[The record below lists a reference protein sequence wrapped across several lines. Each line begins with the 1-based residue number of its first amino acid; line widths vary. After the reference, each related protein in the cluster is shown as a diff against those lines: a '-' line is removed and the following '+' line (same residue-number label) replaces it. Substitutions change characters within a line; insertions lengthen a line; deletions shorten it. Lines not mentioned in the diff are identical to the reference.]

1 MTTARVDLTTDEI
14 IDDNNNSYD
23 AKIPIL
29 KRRAAS
35 ASSGGGNIKDPICVI
50 VVGMAGS
57 GKTTL
62 MSQLQ
67 KSLNLRDEND
77 SGRGGDND
85 EVSFIPCG
93 CCWRNNV
100 LLCVQIYGMCLSF
113 DGFGDGAEPQD
124 GHPSSP
130 CFN

>member
-14 IDDNNNSYD
+14 IDGNNNSYD

-35 ASSGGGNIKDPICVI
+35 AASGGGDIKDPICVI

-67 KSLNLRDEND
+67 KSLSLRDDDND
-77 SGRGGDND
+77 SGDND
-85 EVSFIPCG
+85 EVSFWCG
-93 CCWRNNV
+93 CWRNV
-100 LLCVQIYGMCLSF
+100 FLCVQIYVMCLSF
-113 DGFGDGAEPQD
+113 DGFGDG
-124 GHPSSP
+124 
-130 CFN
+130 

>member
-14 IDDNNNSYD
+14 IDDNNNNSYD

-35 ASSGGGNIKDPICVI
+35 AASGGGNNIKDPICVI

-67 KSLNLRDEND
+67 KSLSLRDDNNG
-77 SGRGGDND
+77 SGDND
-85 EVSFIPCG
+85 EVSFWCG
-93 CCWRNNV
+93 CWRNNV
-100 LLCVQIYGMCLSF
+100 FCYVYKFM
-113 DGFGDGAEPQD
+113 
-124 GHPSSP
+124 
-130 CFN
+130 

>member
-14 IDDNNNSYD
+14 IINDDNNNSYD

-35 ASSGGGNIKDPICVI
+35 ASSGGNNIKDPICVI

-67 KSLNLRDEND
+67 KSLNLRDGN

-85 EVSFIPCG
+85 NEVSFWCG
-93 CCWRNNV
+93 CWRNVFVMCTNLCDV
-100 LLCVQIYGMCLSF
+100 FCLLMDLVMAPNRRM
-113 DGFGDGAEPQD
+113 DTT
-124 GHPSSP
+124 
-130 CFN
+130 

>member
-1 MTTARVDLTTDEI
+1 MTTARLDLTTDEI
-14 IDDNNNSYD
+14 IDDNNNSYYD
-23 AKIPIL
+23 VKIPIL
-29 KRRAAS
+29 KRRGSAS

-67 KSLNLRDEND
+67 KSLNLRDENN

-85 EVSFIPCG
+85 EVSFDVAVG
-93 CCWRNNV
+93 EM
-100 LLCVQIYGMCLSF
+100 L
-113 DGFGDGAEPQD
+113 
-124 GHPSSP
+124 
-130 CFN
+130 

>member
-14 IDDNNNSYD
+14 IDDDNNNSYD

-35 ASSGGGNIKDPICVI
+35 AAGGDIKTTKDPICVI

-67 KSLNLRDEND
+67 KSLNLRDDNND
-77 SGRGGDND
+77 SGDND
-85 EVSFIPCG
+85 EVSFWCG
-93 CCWRNNV
+93 CWRNV
-100 LLCVQIYGMCLSF
+100 FLCVQIYVMCLSF
-113 DGFGDGAEPQD
+113 DGFGDG
-124 GHPSSP
+124 
-130 CFN
+130 

>member
-14 IDDNNNSYD
+14 IGDGDDSNSNSYD

-35 ASSGGGNIKDPICVI
+35 AFSGGGNIKDPICVI

-67 KSLNLRDEND
+67 KSLNLRDANNN
-77 SGRGGDND
+77 GGVD
-85 EVSFIPCG
+85 EVSFWCG
-93 CCWRNNV
+93 CWVCV
-100 LLCVQIYGMCLSF
+100 LLCVQIYVMCCLLMVIW
-113 DGFGDGAEPQD
+113 
-124 GHPSSP
+124 
-130 CFN
+130 

>member
-1 MTTARVDLTTDEI
+1 MTTARLDLTTDEI
-14 IDDNNNSYD
+14 IDDNNNSHYD

-35 ASSGGGNIKDPICVI
+35 ASSGGGNINDPICVI

-67 KSLNLRDEND
+67 KSLNLRDENN

-85 EVSFIPCG
+85 EVSFG
-93 CCWRNNV
+93 V
-100 LLCVQIYGMCLSF
+100 AVGEML
-113 DGFGDGAEPQD
+113 
-124 GHPSSP
+124 
-130 CFN
+130 

>member
-62 MSQLQ
+62 MSLLQ
-67 KSLNLRDEND
+67 KSLNLRDENNN
-77 SGRGGDND
+77 SGDND
-85 EVSFIPCG
+85 EVSFWCG
-93 CCWRNNV
+93 CWRNV
-100 LLCVQIYGMCLSF
+100 VICVQIYVGL
-113 DGFGDGAEPQD
+113 
-124 GHPSSP
+124 
-130 CFN
+130 CFVF

>member
-14 IDDNNNSYD
+14 IDDNNNNSYD

-35 ASSGGGNIKDPICVI
+35 ASSGGGNNIKDPICVI

-67 KSLNLRDEND
+67 KSLSLRDDNND
-77 SGRGGDND
+77 RGGDND
-85 EVSFIPCG
+85 EVSFWCG
-93 CCWRNNV
+93 CWRNVFVMCTN
-100 LLCVQIYGMCLSF
+100 LCDVF
-113 DGFGDGAEPQD
+113 VF
-124 GHPSSP
+124 
-130 CFN
+130 

>member
-1 MTTARVDLTTDEI
+1 MTTARVVDLTTDEI
-14 IDDNNNSYD
+14 IDDNNTSYYD

-67 KSLNLRDEND
+67 KSLNLRDDNN

-85 EVSFIPCG
+85 EVSFSRAAVVG
-93 CCWRNNV
+93 EM
-100 LLCVQIYGMCLSF
+100 L
-113 DGFGDGAEPQD
+113 
-124 GHPSSP
+124 
-130 CFN
+130 

>member
-1 MTTARVDLTTDEI
+1 MTTTRVDLTTDEI

-35 ASSGGGNIKDPICVI
+35 SSGGGNNIKDPICVI

-62 MSQLQ
+62 MSQLL
-67 KSLNLRDEND
+67 KSLNLRDDNN
-77 SGRGGDND
+77 SGRGDND
-85 EVSFIPCG
+85 EVSF
-93 CCWRNNV
+93 
-100 LLCVQIYGMCLSF
+100 
-113 DGFGDGAEPQD
+113 FGVAVGEIMF
-124 GHPSSP
+124 
-130 CFN
+130 CFVYKFM

>member
-14 IDDNNNSYD
+14 INDNNNSHYD

-35 ASSGGGNIKDPICVI
+35 GRGNIKDPICVI

-67 KSLNLRDEND
+67 KSLNLRDENN

-85 EVSFIPCG
+85 EVSFWCG
-93 CCWRNNV
+93 CWRNV
-100 LLCVQIYGMCLSF
+100 VICVQIYVMCF
-113 DGFGDGAEPQD
+113 VF
-124 GHPSSP
+124 
-130 CFN
+130 

>member
-14 IDDNNNSYD
+14 IGDDDDNNSNSYD

-35 ASSGGGNIKDPICVI
+35 ASSGGGKNIKDPICVI

-67 KSLNLRDEND
+67 KSLNLRDANNN
-77 SGRGGDND
+77 GGN
-85 EVSFIPCG
+85 EVSFWCG
-93 CCWRNNV
+93 CWGV
-100 LLCVQIYGMCLSF
+100 LCVQIYVMCCLLMVIW
-113 DGFGDGAEPQD
+113 
-124 GHPSSP
+124 
-130 CFN
+130 